1 MHAETPKT
9 ISFQYKKV
17 KLLHKYC
24 PAVIETAFSTKFAFE
39 RYVFVA
45 YSVALNINFKSTWF
59 FRNTKIYRKWKFHG
73 VWTKLEKI
81 CFRDSLGQNIVDK
94 LMKLSKVDFSIECFT
109 VDFLQFFR
117 KTVKIYFLGWSGCS
131 QSVLSISCI

>member
-1 MHAETPKT
+1 MEIPWGLDQ
-9 ISFQYKKV
+9 I
-17 KLLHKYC
+17 
-24 PAVIETAFSTKFAFE
+24 
-39 RYVFVA
+39 
-45 YSVALNINFKSTWF
+45 
-59 FRNTKIYRKWKFHG
+59 RKNM
-73 VWTKLEKI
+73 

-117 KTVKIYFLGWSGCS
+117 KTVKIYFFGWSGCS